1 MMPSFEL
8 KFSRCFIMY
17 YFDFKTSKGLSVV
30 CFVFELGDAGGELR
44 DTHLQKVVA
53 VFGSH
58 KPLPLA
64 TNESSSS
71 WSTARS

>member
-1 MMPSFEL
+1 
-8 KFSRCFIMY
+8 MY

-53 VFGSH
+53 VFAVAEAIASGH
-58 KPLPLA
+58 KRVVLFLVY
-64 TNESSSS
+64 S
-71 WSTARS
+71 